1 MCPPTFRPRISP
13 RTSYAPLSTRQLAE
27 AFNQP
32 LSFDTSSV
40 TTMYL
45 MFGVR
50 SARALPTQALS
61 RAHPVHAT
69 CAATAA
75 HPPRLPSRT
84 SPRTPCASLL
94 TRQLAEAFNQPLSF
108 DTSSVTTMEWMF
120 FVRPARALAPPSLQ
134 SGPHP
139 VHAAC
144 TAVAPQS

>member
-13 RTSYAPLSTRQLAE
+13 RTSYAPLS
-27 AFNQP
+27 
-32 LSFDTSSV
+32 
-40 TTMYL
+40 
-45 MFGVR
+45 
-50 SARALPTQALS
+50 
-61 RAHPVHAT
+61 
-69 CAATAA
+69 
-75 HPPRLPSRT
+75 
-84 SPRTPCASLL
+84 